1 VQGVIHAPA
10 IPASR
15 RAWPS
20 AAAASGEEK
29 PPLLAEIGF
38 CGLLLLLLVTLH
50 PFQPPAVGTTVGV
63 SGIESVASDI
73 WRQLSFTS
81 IFAFAFGAT
90 IYYRPAALLRA
101 VPLTMMVLLGWC
113 LLSATWSAAGGVVFR
128 RAVLITEVTITPLL
142 GVALLGPERAFSRL
156 RTVLVIVLVANWISI
171 PLISTAVHGAGEQDP
186 KLIGNWRGLYDQKNV
201 AGAVCTLTVLQFL
214 FPGLRTRRWTDW
226 LVIVAALVFLYFS
239 KSKTSL
245 ALLPVAA
252 AFGYA
257 YRAGWKNGLDRAL
270 LALTAVLA
278 IGCIATLLALNTA
291 LIDKIMADPD
301 AFTGRTE
308 IWNAEIAYLKD
319 HFLLGAGFGSIFST
333 GLQSPL
339 SPYLHGRNWVAM
351 VSNSHNGYF
360 DMITSLG
367 AIGFALAL
375 MALLVAP
382 FRRFW
387 ALNFDRAKAGY
398 FAIFIFVI
406 FHNFTE
412 ADFLSSDGVSWLVF
426 LMVIGALRQPASA
439 PAPVQQAAR
448 PPAATLAW
456 QARAQTRA

>member
-1 VQGVIHAPA
+1 MLDRPH
-10 IPASR
+10 
-15 RAWPS
+15 
-20 AAAASGEEK
+20 

-38 CGLLLLLLVTLH
+38 VGLLLLLLVTLH
-50 PFQPPAVGTTVGV
+50 PFQPPAGSTAGL
-63 SGIESVASDI
+63 SAIAPVASDI
-73 WRQLSFTS
+73 WRQISFTT
-81 IFAFAFGAT
+81 IFVIAFAAAVS
-90 IYYRPAALLRA
+90 YRPAALLRA
-101 VPLTMMVLLGWC
+101 VPLTMMALLGWC
-113 LLSATWSAAGGVVFR
+113 LLSAIWSEASGVVFR
-128 RAVLITEVTITPLL
+128 RAVLITEVTVTPLL

-171 PLISTAVHGAGEQDP
+171 PLIASAVHGVGEQDP

-201 AGAVCTLTVLQFL
+201 AGAVCALTVLQFL
-214 FPGLRTRRWTDW
+214 FPGLRERRWTDW
-226 LVIVAALVFLYFS
+226 LVIAAALVFLYFT

-270 LALTAVLA
+270 LALTALLA
-278 IGCIATLLALNTA
+278 IGGILTLLALNTE

-319 HFLLGAGFGSIFST
+319 HFLLGAGYGSIFST
-333 GLQSPL
+333 GQPSPL
-339 SPYLHGRNWVAM
+339 TPYLHGRNWVAM

-360 DMITSLG
+360 DMFASLG

-398 FAIFIFVI
+398 FAVFIFII

-412 ADFLSSDGVSWLVF
+412 ADFLSSDGVDWLVF
-426 LMVIGALRQPASA
+426 LMVIGALCQPVTA
-439 PAPVQQAAR
+439 PLPSRRPTR
-448 PPAATLAW
+448 PPGTLSW
-456 QARAQTRA
+456 QARA